1 MDELKNPLDAKS
13 LKFMQRDAIEQI
25 TLQILPGMQP
35 DGFKNPLCDS
45 TIIAPNGSNVMWFF
59 RLCTLQ
65 LKKLQRFFALRE
77 K

>member
-35 DGFKNPLCDS
+35 DGFKNP
-45 TIIAPNGSNVMWFF
+45 
-59 RLCTLQ
+59 
-65 LKKLQRFFALRE
+65 RE
-77 K
+77 HRVCVTAQSLHQMAAT